1 MMKAIFFWFCVL
13 AGAPLWTQAQ
23 SRGVPVEV
31 KTPEGQRVAYYKD
44 SYALVIGMQQYQ
56 NSAWDDLADVPN
68 DVHEVAHILRLRGFR
83 VDSLLNADFKA
94 LRDRVADFLNT
105 YGAEPDNRLLIYFS
119 GHGYTQTINNQPIGY
134 VLPVDAPAVSDRN
147 FNRFAYKIE
156 TFAFEASGVQAKH
169 ILFVFDAC
177 FSGSFGLRD
186 GTEIDPVIRDYTGQP
201 VRQYI
206 TSGTQSEKVPAISI
220 FRRRFVDAL
229 QGAADRNNDGYVT
242 ASELGF
248 YLKERVIL
256 ESRDTQH
263 PTFGKAL
270 DGAYNKGEYI
280 FALPQRVIRPPSEV
294 SGADLSGMREQ
305 ARSESG
311 WRSVLRNMTSAFA
324 TVQAHESRNKTRE
337 SIQEWQDFLQQFQD
351 DNPLNQEDNR
361 MRSHARERLV
371 LLQQKAQ
378 EEALQEQWV
387 GYQNKMNAQFA
398 VAEEIDR
405 SDAEPQTKQG
415 AWALFLNTYT
425 QENPFSVEDNRQRT
439 RATERMAYWKNPPP
453 TAPALPIAAGQSQ
466 FTNSIGMKFVKIAA
480 GSFMMGSPESDKDAH
495 SDEKPQHRVRIT
507 KDFYVGQYEV
517 TQAEWEAVMGSN
529 PSHFKGATR
538 PVERVSWEEAQ
549 AFIQKLNE
557 KEGTSSYRLLTEAE
571 WEYAARAGSTT
582 RYSWGNEIGVNKAN
596 CDGCGSRWDN
606 KETAPVGSFA
616 ANAWG
621 LYDMHGNVWEWVQD
635 WYQSDYYGKSPSS
648 DPSNLTQNS
657 NTFRVLRGGS
667 WFFIPRDLRAAN
679 RGIAHPTYRGYDIGF
694 RLAKTL

>member
-1 MMKAIFFWFCVL
+1 
-13 AGAPLWTQAQ
+13 
-23 SRGVPVEV
+23 
-31 KTPEGQRVAYYKD
+31 
-44 SYALVIGMQQYQ
+44 
-56 NSAWDDLADVPN
+56 
-68 DVHEVAHILRLRGFR
+68 
-83 VDSLLNADFKA
+83 
-94 LRDRVADFLNT
+94 
-105 YGAEPDNRLLIYFS
+105 
-119 GHGYTQTINNQPIGY
+119 
-134 VLPVDAPAVSDRN
+134 
-147 FNRFAYKIE
+147 
-156 TFAFEASGVQAKH
+156 
-169 ILFVFDAC
+169 
-177 FSGSFGLRD
+177 
-186 GTEIDPVIRDYTGQP
+186 
-201 VRQYI
+201 
-206 TSGTQSEKVPAISI
+206 
-220 FRRRFVDAL
+220 VDAL

-480 GSFMMGSPESDKDAH
+480 GSFMMGSPESDQEAD
-495 SDEKPQHRVRIT
+495 SDEKPQHRVTIT

-517 TQAEWEAVMGSN
+517 TQGEFRAFVNATSYKTDAEKDGGCSVWTGSGWSQDSGKN
-529 PSHFKGATR
+529 WRNVFVGDTR
-538 PVERVSWEEAQ
+538 PVVCVSWNDAN
-549 AFIQKLNE
+549 AYISWLNQ

-571 WEYAARAGSTT
+571 WEYAARAGTSTK
-582 RYSWGNEIGVNKAN
+582 YSFGDDAGRLCDYGNVADLTAKETNKDWTVAN
-596 CDGCGSRWDN
+596 CKDGVGA
-606 KETAPVGSFA
+606 ETSVVGRYR

-657 NTFRVLRGGS
+657 NTYRVFRGGS
-667 WFFIPRDLRAAN
+667 WSFRPQYLRAAN
-679 RGIAHPTYRGYDIGF
+679 RCSYLPTYRYYDVGF